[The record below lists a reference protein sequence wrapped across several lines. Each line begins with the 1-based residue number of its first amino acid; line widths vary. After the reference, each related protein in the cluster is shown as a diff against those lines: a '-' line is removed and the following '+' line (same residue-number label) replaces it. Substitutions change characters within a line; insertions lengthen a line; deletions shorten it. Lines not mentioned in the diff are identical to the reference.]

1 MKIYFYKKCGVF
13 EAYKKVSDFLYTEG
27 LHGKHGAQMF
37 SVFRYVY
44 LAGEKILARKYGF
57 FKAAAVGA
65 IALVLNDME
74 QLVAFVAFSH
84 AGNDIYHK
92 LCVLEPCIPNDDGIY
107 ILNILGDDQRQR
119 FLGRAVGGML
129 SGGGVEARNGNACGG
144 GVHRLIIASVTADD
158 LRLTG
163 MYIAS
168 VCYCFSPY
176 NFPPINIFCSLGLSI
191 VYIMKPYALSII

>member
-13 EAYKKVSDFLYTEG
+13 EAYKKVSDFLCAEG

-37 SVFRYVY
+37 SVFGYVY

-57 FKAAAVGA
+57 FKAAAA
-65 IALVLNDME
+65 HAQALVNDGCAAAE
-74 QLVAFVAFSH
+74 A
-84 AGNDIYHK
+84 AGGLYLHLLLGEGTTQI
-92 LCVLEPCIPNDDGIY
+92 LEG
-107 ILNILGDDQRQR
+107 L
-119 FLGRAVGGML
+119 LGRAVGGML
-129 SGGGVEARNGNACGG
+129 PGSGVEARNGNACGG

-168 VCYCFSPY
+168 VCYCFSPII
-176 NFPPINIFCSLGLSI
+176 FPL
-191 VYIMKPYALSII
+191 

>member
-13 EAYKKVSDFLYTEG
+13 ETYKKVSDFWYAEG

-37 SVFRYVY
+37 SAFGYVY
-44 LAGEKILARKYGF
+44 LADEKILARKYDF

-107 ILNILGDDQRQR
+107 ILNILGDDQRQ
-119 FLGRAVGGML
+119 LAYI
-129 SGGGVEARNGNACGG
+129 E
-144 GVHRLIIASVTADD
+144 DD
-158 LRLTG
+158 LRDLLNVVSLAKSVTVLTIERTTPISC
-163 MYIAS
+163 IAAAYFLAIFLVTS
-168 VCYCFSPY
+168 FAT
-176 NFPPINIFCSLGLSI
+176 PPEHCRLRRSRGSGRSLSSSA
-191 VYIMKPYALSII
+191 PR